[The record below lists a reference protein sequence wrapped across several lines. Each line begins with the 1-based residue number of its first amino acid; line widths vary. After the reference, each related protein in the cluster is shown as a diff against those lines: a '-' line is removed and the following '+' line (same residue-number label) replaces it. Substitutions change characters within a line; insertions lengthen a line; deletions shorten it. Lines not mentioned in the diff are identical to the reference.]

1 MKNRREQF
9 EAELKRFPEPVGKL
23 LWNIPLQ
30 GGVLLP
36 DQVHAVMDRLSI
48 DANKLMVRLLPL
60 ASIFAVAPISEFHVG
75 AVALAESGMNHQE
88 KRLYLGANME
98 FENLDLSMTIHAEQA
113 AVINAWHQNGQHL
126 QAVATSEPPC
136 GYCRQFLKETAN
148 SSDLIVIRPSSN
160 RQDYHHHPLVE
171 LLPYAIA
178 PQDLGNQ
185 SGLMA
190 STSQP
195 QELSLKF
202 KNDDPAIEKAL
213 FAAQRSYA
221 PYTHNFSGCAIQTDD
236 ETIFSGR
243 YAESVA
249 FNPSLSPIHSALVR
263 LNMATLDEERS
274 IKRAV
279 LIEKPTTIQ
288 QRKSAEQLLASWT
301 PDVELEY
308 HTLA

>member
-1 MKNRREQF
+1 MKNRRALF
-9 EAELKRFPEPVGKL
+9 EAQVKHFPEPVGEL

-30 GGVLLP
+30 GGALLT
-36 DQVHAVMDRLSI
+36 DQVYAVMDRLSI
-48 DANKLMVRLLPL
+48 GTYELMVRLLPI

-75 AVALAESGMNHQE
+75 AVALAESGLNPQEMN
-88 KRLYLGANME
+88 LYLGANME

-113 AVINAWHQNGQHL
+113 AVINTWHQNGQQL

-136 GYCRQFLKETAN
+136 GYCRQFLNETAS
-148 SSDLIVIRPSSN
+148 SSDLTVIRPSSN
-160 RQDYHHHPLVE
+160 RQGYHHHPLVE
-171 LLPYAIA
+171 LLPYALA

-190 STSQP
+190 NTSQL
-195 QELSLKF
+195 QELNLKF

-221 PYTHNFSGCAIQTDD
+221 PYTHNFSGCALQTDD

-263 LNMATLDEERS
+263 LNMATLDEGGS

-279 LIEKPTTIQ
+279 LVEKPTTVQ
-288 QRKSAEQLLASWT
+288 QRKIAEQLLDSWA